1 MNEEQNEQQ
10 ESLDLF
16 ESSEPQNEN
25 SQVAAADEMTNE
37 EEEVPAHESLDM
49 IPPTQNEDHE
59 TQMEAEDI
67 KPQTEKE
74 EIKEPEVQEKSHKF
88 PLGRVKNIMKMDPDV
103 NLASQDSV
111 FLITK
116 ALEMFVE
123 SLAIEAYS
131 YTANAKKKTVSKQD
145 VEKAIDA
152 VDALAFLDGALDD

>member
-1 MNEEQNEQQ
+1 MEQETKEQQ

-16 ESSEPQNEN
+16 ESSEPQQETPEIE
-25 SQVAAADEMTNE
+25 DKE
-37 EEEVPAHESLDM
+37 ETPQQESLDM
-49 IPPTQNEDHE
+49 IPPSPTNETETE
-59 TQMEAEDI
+59 TQMETDKNE
-67 KPQTEKE
+67 PENEKE
-74 EIKEPEVQEKSHKF
+74 EQKKDEVQEKTHKF
-88 PLGRVKNIMKMDPDV
+88 PLGRVKHIMKMDPDV